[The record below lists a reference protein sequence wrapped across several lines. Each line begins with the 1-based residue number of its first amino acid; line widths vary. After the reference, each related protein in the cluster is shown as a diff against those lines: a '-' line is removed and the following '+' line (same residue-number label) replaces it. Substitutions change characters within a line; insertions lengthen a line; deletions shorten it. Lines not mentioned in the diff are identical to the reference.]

1 MSAILSQEE
10 NNPATTD
17 LVENAGKQIVAVTGN
32 VLGGAVYTHTENAT
46 AVSKVLRR
54 GSDVNLI
61 NSNGGSRILLFF
73 ALRGK
78 IDGIWIVS
86 IKLRPDVGHDQ

>member
-10 NNPATTD
+10 NNTATTD

-46 AVSKVLRR
+46 AVSKK
-54 GSDVNLI
+54 S
-61 NSNGGSRILLFF
+61 LLY
-73 ALRGK
+73 
-78 IDGIWIVS
+78 
-86 IKLRPDVGHDQ
+86 

>member
-10 NNPATTD
+10 NNTATTD

-46 AVSKVLRR
+46 AVSKVLWR
-54 GSDVNLI
+54 SSAVNLI
-61 NSNGGSRILLFF
+61 NSKWRIQDFIIF
-73 ALRGK
+73 RFEGK
-78 IDGIWIVS
+78 N
-86 IKLRPDVGHDQ
+86 

>member
-10 NNPATTD
+10 NKTATTD

-32 VLGGAVYTHTENAT
+32 ILGGAVYTHTENAT

-54 GSDVNLI
+54 GSAVNLI
-61 NSNGGSRILLFF
+61 NSKWRIQDFIIF
-73 ALRGK
+73 CFEGK
-78 IDGIWIVS
+78 N
-86 IKLRPDVGHDQ
+86 

>member
-10 NNPATTD
+10 NNTATTD

-32 VLGGAVYTHTENAT
+32 ILGGAVYTHTENAT

-54 GSDVNLI
+54 GSAVNLI
-61 NSNGGSRILLFF
+61 NSKWRIQDFIIF
-73 ALRGK
+73 CFEGK
-78 IDGIWIVS
+78 N
-86 IKLRPDVGHDQ
+86 

>member
-10 NNPATTD
+10 NNTATTD

-54 GSDVNLI
+54 GSAVNLI
-61 NSNGGSRILLFF
+61 NSKWRIQDFIMF
-73 ALRGK
+73 CFEGK
-78 IDGIWIVS
+78 N
-86 IKLRPDVGHDQ
+86 

>member
-10 NNPATTD
+10 NNTATTD

-54 GSDVNLI
+54 GSAVNLI
-61 NSNGGSRILLFF
+61 NSKWRIQDFIIF
-73 ALRGK
+73 CFEGK
-78 IDGIWIVS
+78 NWWN
-86 IKLRPDVGHDQ
+86 

>member
-10 NNPATTD
+10 NNTATTD

-46 AVSKVLRR
+46 AVSKVLPR
-54 GSDVNLI
+54 GSAVNLI
-61 NSNGGSRILLFF
+61 NSKWRIQDFIIF
-73 ALRGK
+73 CFEGK
-78 IDGIWIVS
+78 NWWN
-86 IKLRPDVGHDQ
+86 

>member
-10 NNPATTD
+10 NNTATTD

-54 GSDVNLI
+54 GSAVNLI
-61 NSNGGSRILLFF
+61 NSKWRIQDFIIF
-73 ALRGK
+73 RFEGK
-78 IDGIWIVS
+78 N
-86 IKLRPDVGHDQ
+86 